1 MPRVYRGYRL
11 NFWTVGG
18 QPIDCGRRAC
28 RDAIQR
34 PRIPAASSSHHT
46 SCKNRIAS
54 RSLDLTVESAIAN
67 PAFDITVPDNVRNAP
82 PLPPVTVNA
91 QKLADGVFWLTGGT
105 HHTLA
110 IEMKDHIVLVDTP
123 NGEARALA
131 VIAKAKDVIPG
142 KPIRYVVAMH
152 HHWDHLGGAV
162 PRRASPW
169 WLKWRR
175 RAVDEVVAVADARHC
190 SGHGHKDASHP
201 GCPSSN

>member
-1 MPRVYRGYRL
+1 
-11 NFWTVGG
+11 
-18 QPIDCGRRAC
+18 
-28 RDAIQR
+28 
-34 PRIPAASSSHHT
+34 
-46 SCKNRIAS
+46 
-54 RSLDLTVESAIAN
+54 LTVASAIAN

-162 PRRASPW
+162 PRRASP
-169 WLKWRR
+169 
-175 RAVDEVVAVADARHC
+175 
-190 SGHGHKDASHP
+190 
-201 GCPSSN
+201 